1 MSLYGGPYGDLVIV
15 AIYALSFAALNT
27 ISFLIAL
34 FYKKKFKQSSP
45 RWGFIIA
52 VLFAFVFVVFLLAGR
67 TGPSAA
73 VFQSFARSAAAVS
86 AVASAFSTVSLIFI
100 MQRVRK

>member
-1 MSLYGGPYGDLVIV
+1 MSFYGEPHSNILFI
-15 AIYALSFAALNT
+15 ALYALCFIALNT

-45 RWGFIIA
+45 RWGFVIA
-52 VLFAFVFVVFLLAGR
+52 VVFALLFIACLLGGS
-67 TGPSAA
+67 TGSPIL
-73 VFQSFARSAAAVS
+73 QSVARSVIAAGAI
-86 AVASAFSTVSLIFI
+86 ASVFSTVSLILI

>member
-1 MSLYGGPYGDLVIV
+1 MTFYGAPHFNIALITVYVLGFVI
-15 AIYALSFAALNT
+15 LNT

-52 VLFAFVFVVFLLAGR
+52 IFFAVLFIVCLLGGR
-67 TGPSAA
+67 TGSEIMQGAA
-73 VFQSFARSAAAVS
+73 RGAIAVS
-86 AVASAFSTVSLIFI
+86 VVASVFSTVSLIFI

>member
-1 MSLYGGPYGDLVIV
+1 MNFYGEPHSNLLLI
-15 AIYALSFAALNT
+15 AIYALCFIALNT

-45 RWGFIIA
+45 RWGFILA
-52 VLFAFVFVVFLLAGR
+52 VSFAFLFIVCLLGGR
-67 TGPSAA
+67 TGSPVLQSAA
-73 VFQSFARSAAAVS
+73 RCTIAAGAI
-86 AVASAFSTVSLIFI
+86 ASVFSTVSLIFI

>member
-1 MSLYGGPYGDLVIV
+1 MTFYGVPHSNLILIAV
-15 AIYALSFAALNT
+15 YAFSFVVLNT

-45 RWGFIIA
+45 LWGFVAA
-52 VLFAFVFVVFLLAGR
+52 VCFAFVFIVCLLGGR
-67 TGPSAA
+67 TGSPVMQGLARGA
-73 VFQSFARSAAAVS
+73 VAVS
-86 AVASAFSTVSLIFI
+86 VVASVFSTASLIVI

>member
-1 MSLYGGPYGDLVIV
+1 MSFYGEPHGNLLLI
-15 AIYALSFAALNT
+15 AAYALFFVALNAV
-27 ISFLIAL
+27 SFLIAL

-52 VLFAFVFVVFLLAGR
+52 VVFAAAFIACLAGGR
-67 TGPSAA
+67 TGST
-73 VFQSFARSAAAVS
+73 VFQSFARCAAAVS
-86 AVASAFSTVSLIFI
+86 AIASVFSTVSLILI